1 MKSGLFGVALSAA
14 LVFAPAA
21 FASSAEL
28 EGNWDNERPS
38 AGGLAELD
46 LAFDGATFSV
56 RAAATCSP
64 RPCDLGGAT
73 GFALLPPG
81 RRNVA
86 RDVVGISA
94 GFEGG
99 DASRQVIA
107 TVAGRDRLQV
117 VMIQSY
123 RDGRPATITTETF
136 RRADR
141 DDGVAAECV
150 AAGRLRIRFDG
161 GEWTIAGDPGT
172 LAAFDSPEEA
182 GLARYLL
189 QAQGLTT
196 YCAIEDGGF
205 SYWTK
210 ADGTLPRGAAMGEYC
225 TALGS
230 ISVRRQGRVWQVQSG
245 RATLYESEDRAVAD
259 AIAATLIDTRAA
271 AQCFVG
277 TPGRGLTY
285 FRR

>member
-1 MKSGLFGVALSAA
+1 MKTHLFCATLSAA
-14 LVFAPAA
+14 LLLAPAA
-21 FASSAEL
+21 FAASADL
-28 EGNWDNERPS
+28 EGTWDNERP
-38 AGGLAELD
+38 APGGLAEFD
-46 LAFDGATFSV
+46 LTFEGSTFSV

-64 RPCDLGGAT
+64 RPCDLGTAT
-73 GFALLPPG
+73 GFSLLPPG
-81 RRNVA
+81 RRNIS
-86 RDVVGISA
+86 RDVIGVSA

-107 TVAGRDRLQV
+107 TVAGRNRLQI

-123 RDGRPATITTETF
+123 RDGRPAAITTETF

-141 DDGVAAECV
+141 ADVVAAECV

-196 YCAIEDGGF
+196 YCAIPDGGF

-210 ADGTLPRGAAMGEYC
+210 ADGSLPRGAVVGEYC
-225 TALGS
+225 AALGA
-230 ISVRRQGRVWQVQSG
+230 ISVRRQGRMWQVQSG
-245 RATLYESEDRAVAD
+245 RSVLYQSEDRAVAD
-259 AIAATLIDTRAA
+259 AIAATLLDTRAA